1 MPEWFEFRN
10 FLFLVLFSIFEGVGG
25 VESQFSCLVSGDSG
39 DLCFNGLNF
48 AISKV
53 VSQERGEFRSFDY
66 GEGGRSVGS
75 VRLRGVA
82 QFGSALG
89 SGPRGRRFKSSRP
102 DTETEENENRKSK
115 IEDRD

>member
-53 VSQERGEFRSFDY
+53 VSQERGEFRNFLFLVLFSIF
-66 GEGGRSVGS
+66 EGVWRWEWNFHFRTWVGW
-75 VRLRGVA
+75 
-82 QFGSALG
+82 
-89 SGPRGRRFKSSRP
+89 
-102 DTETEENENRKSK
+102 SK
-115 IEDRD
+115 FF